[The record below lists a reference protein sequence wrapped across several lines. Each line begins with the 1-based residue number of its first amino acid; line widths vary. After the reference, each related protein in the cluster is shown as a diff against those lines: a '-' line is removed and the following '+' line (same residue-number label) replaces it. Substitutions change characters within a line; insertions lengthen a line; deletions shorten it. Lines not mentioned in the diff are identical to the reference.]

1 MNFKNRAVLF
11 LAALVFSGSSLA
23 LDHPDTSEFDVSKC
37 TFLRQG
43 DYYRVEK
50 DQTVCFGSPNLSAK
64 VLNAESNTIN
74 YLVSSFDDNDA
85 VILTPSNV
93 VKAEHFF
100 KVSASEPF
108 IASRFDDVVVVM
120 DLSQFPAGIF
130 VLKHRQLTSR
140 MARVPPSVVA
150 AAGGAGGAAANAGS
164 TPQQIANAAV
174 GGVVGGATGVLVS
187 SVAGPAVGAAAGS
200 YVGGKFT
207 NALNAATANNQ
218 LSHGNGMSALGSAG
232 GCNGSCHG

>member
-1 MNFKNRAVLF
+1 MSFKNRAVLF
-11 LAALVFSGSSLA
+11 LATLVLSGGALA
-23 LDHPDTSEFDVSKC
+23 MDHPDTSDFDVSKC

-43 DYYRVEK
+43 EYYKVEK

-64 VLNAESNTIN
+64 ILNAESNSVN
-74 YLVSSFDDNDA
+74 YLVSSFDDSDA
-85 VILTPSNV
+85 VVLTPSNA

-100 KVSASEPF
+100 KVSAPESF

-130 VLKHRQLTSR
+130 VPKERHITSR

-150 AAGGAGGAAANAGS
+150 AAGGAGGAAANAGT
-164 TPQQIANAAV
+164 TPQHIANAAV
-174 GGVVGGATGVLVS
+174 GGVVGGATGVLVTT
-187 SVAGPAVGAAAGS
+187 VAGPVVGSAAGS
-200 YVGGKFT
+200 YVGGVFT

-232 GCNGSCHG
+232 SCSGSCHG